1 MAYDPGGITM
11 MERRRENR
19 RPFNYYLKV
28 VEEGTL
34 KLIGHMT
41 DINKMGFKVDSPLT
55 LAVGTDIKLRIDLTS
70 EISTK
75 SYMSFTARVKWCKQ
89 DEFTPNMANI
99 GFEVSRLSPE
109 DAKIYEQIIQKYSGR

>member
-1 MAYDPGGITM
+1 M

-41 DINKMGFKVDSPLT
+41 DINKIGFKVDSPLS
-55 LAVGTDIKLRIDLTS
+55 LAIGTDIRLRIDLTS
-70 EISTK
+70 DISSK
-75 SYMSFTARVKWCKQ
+75 SYMAFVARVKWCRQ
-89 DEFTPNMANI
+89 DEFTPNMMNI
-99 GFEVSRLSPE
+99 GFEVIRIHPD
-109 DAKIYEQIIQKYSGR
+109 DAKIYDQMIQKYSGR